1 MSHYICGRCVCDL
14 DTDTVTRSVTG
25 LALGVVRLVYAH
37 SIITLNLLSHSPQ
50 SRTVEL
56 FSS

>member
-25 LALGVVRLVYAH
+25 LALSAVRHIHLSLGQSNYFHH
-37 SIITLNLLSHSPQ
+37 SKFRDHSC
-50 SRTVEL
+50 
-56 FSS
+56 